1 MKLSDLTPEAYASLT
16 STALAYLKSGMKQ
29 KEVRETLQLNHSQ
42 LDLIVYQN
50 QLTEADFDRF
60 LEGGGTLGERVA
72 VARNQ
77 LSLSWGVIGLLA
89 GEPESRVRREYAK
102 QTEKDSKGQRIGK
115 GGRWLMNEPTLY
127 ERELNPT
134 GTILP
139 AGKVYNRAF
148 AIGEARVQRIYKL
161 DFTQTQELATAYGLT
176 WDSKKYRTKA
186 RFTEA
191 LIAAIKGE
199 GDSPDEAATLVEAPK
214 AKRVR
219 KPRVKA
225 TATEPTEPEATPAS
239 PTEADEPEPEG
250 AEV

>member
-16 STALAYLKSGMKQ
+16 STALALLAEGKKQ
-29 KEVRETLQLNHSQ
+29 TEVREALQLNHSQ

-50 QLTEADFDRF
+50 QLTEEDFSRF

-72 VARNQ
+72 VARNV
-77 LSLSWGVIGLLA
+77 LHLSWGVIGLLA

-139 AGKVYNRAF
+139 AGQVYNRAF

-161 DFTQTQELATAYGLT
+161 DFDETQALAREYGLT

-191 LIAAIKGE
+191 LIKAITGE
-199 GDSPDEAATLVEAPK
+199 GDDPEAVVK

-219 KPRVKA
+219 KPRAPKPEVTVEV
-225 TATEPTEPEATPAS
+225 TAEPGDAEAHA
-239 PTEADEPEPEG
+239 A
-250 AEV
+250 AAAAFEVE